1 MKLFSKQD
9 QQPSVTFTLE
19 QFRNYYQTAKVVSTE
34 NLSDYLY
41 KVKDTF
47 NTAQKRFDSDYD
59 KLGVDVQKSRF
70 EVEHVIKRV
79 KFNNLKDY
87 LVSKPE
93 NFKGKYV
100 LYIKDMLETS
110 ETLLPSTVKTL
121 TTLKLTIASFINE
134 YKESEIFTLYGAD
147 YFQSAKDNTE
157 QSVKTISKYF
167 HKDNST
173 KAHVGE
179 VLRTF
184 NDVPDIYDTVDS
196 VSRILTIDVVKQIN
210 KMADEASGLVDNL
223 IEQNGKTGL
232 LVKNDTAKRELIDA
246 LYTSA
251 KQVETVSY
259 LYANLIQFY
268 AAYKKLGDLILDF
281 SKQE

>member
-59 KLGVDVQKSRF
+59 RLGVDVQKSRF

-147 YFQSAKDNTE
+147 YFQSAKENTE

-232 LVKNDTAKRELIDA
+232 LVKNDTAKKELIDA

>member
-19 QFRNYYQTAKVVSTE
+19 QFKNYYQTAKLVSTE
-34 NLSDYLY
+34 NLYDYLY

-47 NTAQKRFDSDYD
+47 NTAQKRFDTDYD

-110 ETLLPSTVKTL
+110 ETLIPSTVKTL

-147 YFQSAKDNTE
+147 YFQSAKDSTE

-232 LVKNDTAKRELIDA
+232 LVKNDTAKKELIDA

>member
-19 QFRNYYQTAKVVSTE
+19 QFKNYYQTAKVVSTE

-47 NTAQKRFDSDYD
+47 NIAQKRFDTDYD

-147 YFQSAKDNTE
+147 YFQSAKDSTE

-167 HKDNST
+167 YKDNST

-232 LVKNDTAKRELIDA
+232 LVKNDTAKKELIDA

>member
-147 YFQSAKDNTE
+147 YFQSAKDSTE

-232 LVKNDTAKRELIDA
+232 LVKNDTAKKELIDA

>member
-232 LVKNDTAKRELIDA
+232 LVKNDTAKKELIDA

>member
-167 HKDNST
+167 RKDNST

-232 LVKNDTAKRELIDA
+232 LEKNDTAKRELIDA